1 MTDPQIPTVLGTGL
15 RLVGSIEAEGPVEVH
30 GRLEIDLRCERLDM
44 AHTAEIIG
52 DIAVKHAMIRGRVAG
67 NINAETVRL
76 AETAR
81 VEGDIVADDSVEISP
96 GAECAGRLKT
106 MQASEKAKPNAS
118 PAKASRNT
126 GA

>member
-1 MTDPQIPTVLGTGL
+1 MTDQQIPTVLGTGL

-52 DIAVKHAMIRGRVAG
+52 DIAVKHAMIRGRVSG
-67 NINAETVRL
+67 NIQAETVRL

-81 VEGDIVADDSVEISP
+81 VEGDIVADDSVEITP
-96 GAECAGRLKT
+96 GAQCAGRLKT
-106 MQASEKAKPNAS
+106 MQSSDKAAGS
-118 PAKASRNT
+118 GTPAKGSRS
-126 GA
+126 GGG